1 MKINFGGW
9 PEEIHSDFEQVKR
22 IESSK
27 KLKKDVVSL
36 DLDFGQVIIQGSGS
50 DPYKATLHECT
61 CPDFAIRQAPCKHM
75 YYLAGEMG
83 ILKDFPVYK
92 KKESSFDPYAEMI
105 RYKNLFESGEI
116 SGESY
121 VKICTALSK
130 IK

>member
-36 DLDFGQVIIQGSGS
+36 DLDSGQVIIQGSGS

-61 CPDFAIRQAPCKHM
+61 CRTSQSGRR
-75 YYLAGEMG
+75 LASICIIWRE
-83 ILKDFPVYK
+83 KW
-92 KKESSFDPYAEMI
+92 ES
-105 RYKNLFESGEI
+105 
-116 SGESY
+116 
-121 VKICTALSK
+121 
-130 IK
+130 